1 MSSPIQD
8 NPRRRT
14 KRLKL
19 GIVVVLICVLVA
31 LWGVVAGSIFTSWQ
45 TAVQDSQSDAG
56 NYAAIFQDELLHT
69 LDTVSA
75 NMDLV
80 AARMRAKNS
89 DFDIYSWAHDIPMVS
104 GPTIGAVIIG
114 PDGRLVA
121 STGDPH
127 ATPIDLSDRELFR
140 AHLDGSYQGPF
151 VSAPDANPINGRT
164 AIEISRRI
172 TGTDGRFL
180 GVLVF
185 SLTPGSLTRL
195 QQSIDLGDH
204 GTLSLIG
211 IDDIVRVRFSKSN
224 SDGLDGTGR
233 LIEADPRPSS
243 IAVGGKGWYIHKS
256 AIDGVTRLYFY
267 RRVEGYPLVVTVG
280 LDLGATLAG
289 PYQHAVLVAILAVV
303 GTLLL
308 IGLAT
313 ILMREIGHRAAR
325 EIQLADERVLLQS
338 ANARL
343 AEERIRLRQINF
355 ELQHS
360 KERAEA
366 ANEAKSQFLANMSH
380 ELRTPLNAI
389 IGFAEILGGE
399 IFGPLGDKRYPG
411 YAVDIRDSGE
421 HLLKLINDVLDV
433 SKIEFGKVELEE
445 ESIDVA
451 VVIESCL
458 RLMRDRAEEA
468 ALDLS
473 AELPLDLPFVHA
485 DARRLKQILLNLLSN
500 AVKFTESGGSVIV
513 RAIDEGDGKG
523 LAISVA
529 DTGIGIAA
537 PDLDKA
543 LRPFGQIDSRMTRKY
558 QGTGLGLPLTKS
570 MIELHG
576 GQFAID
582 SVAGKGTTATVWL
595 PPGRVIRMNVASVA
609 L

>member
-389 IGFAEILGGE
+389 IGFSQIIKDQSMGPVGVARYAEYAKD
-399 IFGPLGDKRYPG
+399 IFG
-411 YAVDIRDSGE
+411 AGE
-421 HLLKLINDVLDV
+421 HLLALINNVLDI
-433 SKIEFGKVELEE
+433 SKIQAGKFSLKEE
-445 ESIDVA
+445 PVDLQEIVQGSLAA
-451 VVIESCL
+451 VSAQALKNKVT
-458 RLMRDRAEEA
+458 LMV
-468 ALDLS
+468 
-473 AELPLDLPFVHA
+473 DLPASLPGVRA
-485 DARRLKQILLNLLSN
+485 DAVAMRQIVINLLSN
-500 AVKFTESGGSVIV
+500 AVKFTSEGGEVTVAGERSL
-513 RAIDEGDGKG
+513 DGG
-523 LAISVA
+523 LDLSVA
-529 DTGIGIAA
+529 DTGIGMTEDEIKIALE
-537 PDLDKA
+537 PFRQVENA
-543 LRPFGQIDSRMTRKY
+543 LTKKY
-558 QGTGLGLPLTKS
+558 EGTGLGLPIARRLV
-570 MIELHG
+570 ELHG
-576 GQFAID
+576 GRLDIA
-582 SVAGKGTTATVWL
+582 SKTNTGT
-595 PPGRVIRMNVASVA
+595 VIRVHLPRERVLTAKEVAA
-609 L
+609 